1 MNTAQKYINGLKQAY
16 YANDAKQQWDHF
28 EKIIHGADQQD
39 LDKLRSIYPNIP
51 NSLIQLLEFADGTY
65 WREYEDMVE
74 MDEKIIDD
82 ALQMHWLYFS
92 DCINNGGTS
101 QLFIDFSPSPKG
113 KLGQIAR
120 FLHNPDEIEI
130 IADSFD
136 KYLQMLMNG
145 EYNFIT
151 EDDMAEDNC

>member
-82 ALQMHWLYFS
+82 ALQMHGSIFP
-92 DCINNGGTS
+92 T
-101 QLFIDFSPSPKG
+101 
-113 KLGQIAR
+113 A
-120 FLHNPDEIEI
+120 
-130 IADSFD
+130 
-136 KYLQMLMNG
+136 
-145 EYNFIT
+145 
-151 EDDMAEDNC
+151 